1 MFNVWL
7 PAVLESRAK
16 GDGDEAIRSA
26 LKEFV
31 LYSGELLVGIAAATI
46 KLTAVAGCPG
56 SIVGAWMI
64 QTRLGRRKS
73 LAICTAATA
82 ISTFAFIKVSEDWA
96 VVVSSMIISAA
107 ATAMYAVLCE

>member
-31 LYSGELLVGIAAATI
+31 LYSSKSSLHYRSRATADTQ
-46 KLTAVAGCPG
+46 LPDV
-56 SIVGAWMI
+56 
-64 QTRLGRRKS
+64 LGRLQERG
-73 LAICTAATA
+73 
-82 ISTFAFIKVSEDWA
+82 
-96 VVVSSMIISAA
+96 
-107 ATAMYAVLCE
+107 

>member
-1 MFNVWL
+1 
-7 PAVLESRAK
+7 
-16 GDGDEAIRSA
+16 
-26 LKEFV
+26 
-31 LYSGELLVGIAAATI
+31 
-46 KLTAVAGCPG
+46 
-56 SIVGAWMI
+56 MI